1 MATAP
6 FQLWLDLAPVASA
19 VRVGSTVTVTTSSPH
34 AISTGAYIQ
43 IDGTIGTA
51 GTSMV
56 GVYTVTVTSG
66 TTFTYTSAGSAGTA
80 DLSGAFIA
88 YDLMTPLVDY
98 SAAARQT
105 ALYVPLDSLQMAAAG
120 DGAGVSFGFTI
131 NQDDTPSDGP
141 WYLLVPD
148 QTRVRLVEKATGQT
162 PAADKS
168 DVRFIGALSN
178 VRAKMSGSGQ
188 GTTADVD
195 FDDPNALLERLMV
208 FGGISRA
215 RTVAITG
222 GFVRAS
228 NTTTVT
234 TTSVHG
240 FTVGQKVQISGVVGG
255 NGTSFNGIFT
265 VASTPSTR
273 SFTYSNAGSAATGN
287 LWTAIS
293 SAAFNPKRL
302 DQVVVTSNNHG
313 LDLQTTGVT
322 FAIRGIT
329 SANATAQNYING
341 SWSRDQLATYA
352 ANTLTVRLPAKINKP
367 VPSFTTTSGEIK
379 GNPRILPLGGSS
391 VNTLT
396 IQSGVSEVS
405 AVSQVLTA
413 VSDYKGDDQAV
424 LRLVDTTD
432 TSQII
437 GSGTQ
442 FTKTATTLPT
452 SSLRSALDS
461 LIELFSGLDQR
472 QRRYYIDQAGRL
484 NWRMTDNSAAPTYA
498 TAPYKIITTG
508 AGTPNTT
515 SAAATVAPFDLS
527 VNWDHDTIK
536 AMVFNVATTAGSK
549 PPVVETYISA
559 GFTERPGAPKF
570 DDNVDYPTAAK
581 VSDVKTV
588 DAAKYYFLDRH
599 KPLLSGQFTLR
610 GSGTE
615 SFNANGFSA
624 GYAQTGAATFA
635 LVNSWQ
641 PGQWVDVTSSELGL
655 SGLYRVEQVDWS
667 LEPASYNQVITITFN
682 RRLQSDLTSI
692 LERSIG

>member
-1 MATAP
+1 MASAP

-19 VRVGSTVTVTTSSPH
+19 VRVSSTVTVTTSSPH

-43 IDGTIGTA
+43 IDGTFGTA
-51 GTSMV
+51 GTSMP
-56 GVYTVTVTSG
+56 GVYRVTVTSG

-80 DLSGAFIA
+80 DLSAAFIS
-88 YDLMTPLVDY
+88 YDLMTPLIDY
-98 SAAARQT
+98 GGTARQT
-105 ALYVPLDSLQMAAAG
+105 ALYVPLESLQMAAAG

-131 NQDDTPSDGP
+131 NQDDTPADGP

-148 QTRVRLVEKATGQT
+148 QTRVRLIEKASGLT
-162 PAADKS
+162 PATDKS

-215 RTVAITG
+215 RTVASTG
-222 GFVRAS
+222 GFVRAA
-228 NTTTVT
+228 NVTTVT
-234 TTSVHG
+234 TTSAHG
-240 FTVGQKVQISGVVGG
+240 FTVGQKVVISGVIGG
-255 NGTSFNGIFT
+255 GGTTFNGGFT
-265 VASTPSTR
+265 IASVPSTR

-287 LWTAIS
+287 TFTAIS
-293 SAAFNPKRL
+293 SAGLNTNRT
-302 DQVVVTSNNHG
+302 DQVVINSNNHG
-313 LDLQTTGVT
+313 LDLNTEGLT
-322 FAIRGIT
+322 FTIRGVT

-341 SWSRDQLATYA
+341 TFSSDQLSTFDSTRLVVRI
-352 ANTLTVRLPAKINKP
+352 ANKIAK
-367 VPSFTTTSGEIK
+367 STTFTTTSGEIK
-379 GNPRILPLGGSS
+379 GNPRILPRGGPS

-396 IQSGVSEVS
+396 IASGVSEVS
-405 AVSQVLTA
+405 AVNQVLTA
-413 VSDYKGDDQAV
+413 VSDYKNDDPAV
-424 LRLVDTTD
+424 MRLVDTTD

-442 FTKTATTLPT
+442 FTKIATTLPT

-461 LIELFSGLDQR
+461 LMELFSGLDQK

-508 AGTPNTT
+508 AGIPNTT
-515 SAAATVAPFDLS
+515 TAAATIAPFDLS

-536 AMVFNVATTAGSK
+536 AMVFNVATTSGGK
-549 PPVVETYISA
+549 PPVVETYISS
-559 GFTERPGAPKF
+559 GFAERPGAPKF
-570 DDNVDYPTAAK
+570 DDNVDYPTAANL
-581 VSDVKTV
+581 SDVKTV

-610 GSGTE
+610 GSGTQ
-615 SFNANGFSA
+615 SFNVNGFSA
-624 GYAQTGAATFA
+624 GYAQTGVSTFA

-641 PGQWVDVTSSELGL
+641 PGQWVDVTSAELGL

-667 LEPASYNQVITITFN
+667 LEPASYNQIITVTFN

-692 LERSIG
+692 LERSLG

>member
-19 VRVGSTVTVTTSSPH
+19 VRVSSTVTVTTSSPH

-43 IDGTIGTA
+43 IDGTLGTA
-51 GTSMV
+51 GTSMT
-56 GVYTVTVTSG
+56 GVYSVTVTSG

-80 DLSGAFIA
+80 DLSGAFIS
-88 YDLMTPLVDY
+88 YDLMTPLLDY
-98 SAAARQT
+98 SGASRET
-105 ALYVPLDSLQMAAAG
+105 ALYVPLESLQMAAAG

-131 NQDDTPSDGP
+131 NQDDTPAEGP

-148 QTRVRLVEKATGQT
+148 QTRVRLVEKETGQT
-162 PAADKS
+162 PATDKS

-178 VRAKMSGSGQ
+178 VNAKMSGSGQ
-188 GTTADVD
+188 GSTADVD

-215 RTVAITG
+215 RTVAVTG
-222 GFVRAS
+222 GFVRAA
-228 NTTTVT
+228 NVTTVT

-240 FTVGQKVQISGVVGG
+240 FTVGQKIQISGVIGG
-255 NGTSFNGIFT
+255 GGTSFNGIFT
-265 VASTPSTR
+265 IASTPSSR
-273 SFTYSNAGSAATGN
+273 SFTYSNAGPAATGN
-287 LWTAIS
+287 TFTAIS
-293 SAAFNPKRL
+293 AAAFNPKRL
-302 DQVVVTSNNHG
+302 DQVVITSNDHG
-313 LDLQTTGVT
+313 LYVQRDGLTIVIKGV
-322 FAIRGIT
+322 T

-341 SWSRDQLATYA
+341 TFGRGQFATGGQ
-352 ANTLTVRLPAKINKP
+352 NSITVRLPAKINKP
-367 VPSFTTTSGEIK
+367 VPSFAVGSAEMK
-379 GNPRILPLGGSS
+379 GNPRILPVGGSS
-391 VNTLT
+391 VNSLT

-405 AVSQVLTA
+405 AVNQVLTA

-432 TSQII
+432 TSQIV
-437 GSGTQ
+437 GSGIQ

-461 LIELFSGLDQR
+461 LVELFSGLDQK

-508 AGTPNTT
+508 AGDPNTT
-515 SAAATVAPFDLS
+515 TAAATIAPFELS

-536 AMVFNVATTAGSK
+536 AMVFNVATTSGSRA
-549 PPVVETYISA
+549 PVVQNYISA
-559 GFTERPGAPKF
+559 GYADRPGAPEF

-581 VSDVKTV
+581 ASDVKTIE
-588 DAAKYYFLDRH
+588 AAKYYFLDRH
-599 KPLLSGQFTLR
+599 KPLLSGRFTLR
-610 GSGTE
+610 GSGGE

-635 LVNSWQ
+635 LVSSWQ
-641 PGQWVDVTSSELGL
+641 PGQWVDVTSAELGL

-667 LEPASYNQVITITFN
+667 LEPGSYNQIITITFN

>member
-1 MATAP
+1 MP
-6 FQLWLDLAPVASA
+6 
-19 VRVGSTVTVTTSSPH
+19 
-34 AISTGAYIQ
+34 
-43 IDGTIGTA
+43 
-51 GTSMV
+51 
-56 GVYTVTVTSG
+56 GVYSVTVTSG
-66 TTFTYTSAGSAGTA
+66 TTFTFTSAGSAGTA
-80 DLSGAFIA
+80 DLSGAFIS
-88 YDLMTPLVDY
+88 YDLMTPLLDY
-98 SAAARQT
+98 SGTARET
-105 ALYVPLDSLQMAAAG
+105 ALYVPLESLQMAAAG

-148 QTRVRLVEKATGQT
+148 QTRVRLVEKETGQT
-162 PAADKS
+162 PATDKS

-178 VRAKMSGSGQ
+178 VNAKMSGSGQ

-215 RTVAITG
+215 RTVAPTG
-222 GFVRAS
+222 GFVRSS
-228 NTTTVT
+228 NVTTVT

-240 FTVGQKVQISGVVGG
+240 FTVGQKIQISGVIGG
-255 NGTSFNGIFT
+255 GGTSFNGIFT
-265 VASTPSTR
+265 IASTPSSR

-287 LWTAIS
+287 TFTAIS
-293 SAAFNPKRL
+293 AAAFNPKRL
-302 DQVVVTSNNHG
+302 DQVVITSNDHG
-313 LDLQTTGVT
+313 LDFQTTGVT
-322 FAIRGIT
+322 FVIKGVT

-341 SWSRDQLATYA
+341 TFSRDQLSTYQ
-352 ANTLTVRLPAKINKP
+352 ANSFTVRLPAKINKP
-367 VPSFTTTSGEIK
+367 VPSFAVGSAEVK
-379 GNPRILPLGGSS
+379 GNPRILPVGGSS
-391 VNTLT
+391 VNSLT

-405 AVSQVLTA
+405 AVNQVLTA

-432 TSQII
+432 TSQIV
-437 GSGTQ
+437 GSGIQ
-442 FTKTATTLPT
+442 FTKTSTTLPT
-452 SSLRSALDS
+452 SSLRSTLDS
-461 LIELFSGLDQR
+461 LIELFSGLDQK

-484 NWRMTDNSAAPTYA
+484 NWRMTDNSAAPTFA

-508 AGTPNTT
+508 AGNPNTT
-515 SAAATVAPFDLS
+515 TAAATIAPFNLS

-536 AMVFNVATTAGSK
+536 AMVFNVATTSGSR
-549 PPVVETYISA
+549 PPVVETYISSGYA
-559 GFTERPGAPKF
+559 DRPGAPKF

-581 VSDVKTV
+581 LSDVKTV
-588 DAAKYYFLDRH
+588 EAAKYYFLDRH

-610 GSGTE
+610 GSGDE

-641 PGQWVDVTSSELGL
+641 PGQWVDVTSAELGL

-667 LEPASYNQVITITFN
+667 LESGSYNQIITITFN

>member
-1 MATAP
+1 MASAP

-19 VRVGSTVTVTTSSPH
+19 VRVSSTVTVTTSSPH

-56 GVYTVTVTSG
+56 GVYSVTATSG
-66 TTFTYTSAGSAGTA
+66 STFTYTSAGSAGTA
-80 DLSGAFIA
+80 DLSGAFIS
-88 YDLMTPLVDY
+88 YDLMTPLIDY
-98 SAAARQT
+98 GSSARQT

-131 NQDDTPSDGP
+131 NQDDTPADGP

-148 QTRVRLVEKATGQT
+148 QTRVRLVEKASGET
-162 PAADKS
+162 PATDKS

-178 VRAKMSGSGQ
+178 VRATMSGSGQ

-222 GFVRAS
+222 GFVRAA
-228 NTTTVT
+228 NVTTVT

-240 FTVGQKVQISGVVGG
+240 FIVGQKVQISGVIGG
-255 NGTSFNGIFT
+255 AGTTFNGIFT
-265 VASTPSTR
+265 IASVPSTR

-287 LWTAIS
+287 TWAAIS

-302 DQVVVTSNNHG
+302 DQVVVTSNSHG
-313 LDLQTTGVT
+313 LDFATTGMT
-322 FAIRGIT
+322 FAIKGIT
-329 SANATAQNYING
+329 SADATAQNYING
-341 SWSRDQLATYA
+341 TFGQGQVQTSDS
-352 ANTLTVRLPAKINKP
+352 NTVTVRLPSKIPKP
-367 VPSFTTTSGEIK
+367 SPSFTTTSGEIK
-379 GNPRILPLGGSS
+379 GNPRILPVGGSS

-405 AVSQVLTA
+405 AVNQVLTA

-432 TSQII
+432 TTQII

-442 FTKTATTLPT
+442 FTKTVTTLPT

-461 LIELFSGLDQR
+461 LMELFSGLDQK
-472 QRRYYIDQAGRL
+472 QRRYYIDQSGRL

-515 SAAATVAPFDLS
+515 TAAATIAPFDLS
-527 VNWDHDTIK
+527 VNWDHDTVK
-536 AMVFNVATTAGSK
+536 AMVFNVATTSGGR
-549 PPVVETYISA
+549 PPVVETYVSA
-559 GFTERPGAPKF
+559 GFADRPGAPKF
-570 DDNVDYPTAAK
+570 DDNVDYPTAANL
-581 VSDVKTV
+581 SDVKTV

-599 KPLLSGQFTLR
+599 KPLLSGQFTMR
-610 GSGTE
+610 GSGTQ
-615 SFNANGFSA
+615 SFNVNGFSA
-624 GYAQTGAATFA
+624 GYAQTGVSTFA

-641 PGQWVDVTSSELGL
+641 PGQWVDVTSAELGL

-667 LEPASYNQVITITFN
+667 LEPGSYNQIITVTFN

-692 LERSIG
+692 LERSLG